1 MKKLFL
7 LPITALL
14 FISCVTTR
22 VGTAKTI
29 DITGQGVMHKPVIAD
44 LDIKQEKVSKTVTLK
59 NVLSID
65 NAKNEVVRDLLR
77 EKNADV
83 LVEPSFDSK
92 TKNSTTE
99 LTVFG
104 YAASYKN
111 FRNIEEKDIK
121 FLELKPN
128 NLTKADVFTPIA
140 DNRKGKS
147 KAALWIVLG
156 TVLLSG
162 LLIKAAL

>member
-1 MKKLFL
+1 MNKLL
-7 LPITALL
+7 LVFAASALL
-14 FISCVTTR
+14 TSCVTTR
-22 VGTAKTI
+22 VGTAKTM
-29 DITGQGVMHKPVIAD
+29 DITGQGVMHKPVVVN
-44 LDIKQEKVSKTVTLK
+44 LDVKQEKVSKTVILK
-59 NVLSID
+59 DVTSID

-104 YAASYKN
+104 YAATYKN

-128 NLTKADVFTPIA
+128 AMMKADVYTPVA
-140 DNRKGKS
+140 DNGKGKGKGLWILLGS
-147 KAALWIVLG
+147 LVLTGIILKAAL
-156 TVLLSG
+156 
-162 LLIKAAL
+162 

>member
-1 MKKLFL
+1 MNKLL
-7 LPITALL
+7 LVFSASVMLT
-14 FISCVTTR
+14 SCVTTR
-22 VGTAKTI
+22 IGTAKTM
-29 DITGQGVMHKPVIAD
+29 DITGQGVMHKPVIVD
-44 LDIKQEKVSKTVTLK
+44 LDVKQEKVSKTVILK
-59 NVLSID
+59 DVVSID

-128 NLTKADVFTPIA
+128 ALQKADVYQPVV
-140 DNRKGKS
+140 NNGKGKG
-147 KAALWIVLG
+147 KGLWILLG
-156 TVLLSG
+156 S
-162 LLIKAAL
+162 LLITGLVVKSVL